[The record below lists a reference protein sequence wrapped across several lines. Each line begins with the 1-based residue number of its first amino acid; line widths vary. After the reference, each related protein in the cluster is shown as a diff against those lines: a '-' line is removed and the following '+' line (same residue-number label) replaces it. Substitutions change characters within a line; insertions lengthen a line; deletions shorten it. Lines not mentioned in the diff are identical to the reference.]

1 MRFKKRNSFHNI
13 KMQGEAASAD
23 GEAAASYPDLA
34 NVINEVATPSNR
46 FSMSTKQLFLEE
58 DAN

>member
-1 MRFKKRNSFHNI
+1 
-13 KMQGEAASAD
+13 MQGEAASAD